1 MFKFKLP
8 TINCLLLLIFL
19 IFNKVTSTEYVVG
32 KLFGQLGN
40 QMFQIAAATSLAI
53 DYGAIA
59 TFPDLDLEQ
68 RYNIPLNREHVFK
81 NLNTFKPD
89 NISLTYTEPGFEYNQ
104 IPFTSNMELCGYFQS
119 EKYFKH
125 NKEAILKLF
134 EPSEEILS
142 YLNEKYSKVI
152 NHPNTVA
159 VHIRTYKDASPDCFP
174 FVGWTYI
181 KKAIEQFD
189 KDSLFVIFS
198 DDIYVCIRN
207 LRKILNQKN
216 IIYIV
221 GNSHFHDLYLISL
234 CKNQIMSNSSFSWWG
249 AYLNKNENK
258 KIISPRHQNWF
269 GSAAKHLNTKD
280 IIIEGV
286 LFLN

>member
-1 MFKFKLP
+1 
-8 TINCLLLLIFL
+8 
-19 IFNKVTSTEYVVG
+19 VVG